1 MNKQLLGVVSLLLLV
16 VCAAAQDVP
25 KAEVYMGYTFVRFNA
40 VAPVNAF
47 TANGGV
53 GSFQYNFTKNF
64 AFVGELGG
72 VHNGSLTIGGSGVR
86 QPDQTAFT
94 YLFGPRV
101 FFNKAGVVSPFFEY
115 LVGGFHNSRS
125 FSVPNSLLPP
135 GFVVPPGVTVQPGP
149 NDTKFR
155 STQNA
160 AAMAVGGGI
169 DIRLSRLISFRPVQL
184 DYLPTHFSRFNI
196 PGLGTINNTNW
207 QQNLRYSTGISF
219 RMGGATPPPPK
230 AACNVAP
237 AELLP
242 WDGPVTA
249 SLQTS
254 DFRPNH
260 TLAYAWSS
268 TSGAVT
274 GQGTSATLDT
284 TSLSPGEYTV
294 RASASDPKEKKM
306 NSASCSASFTVKQP
320 RPPVVGCSASP
331 STVHPGD
338 PVTISVQGSSP
349 DVSRIQDRKFS
360 ASAGA
365 VKDSQT
371 RAGNQPG
378 QFSTVATLDTTGV
391 QPGPISVTVGVTDVH
406 GLSGSCVA
414 TAKVEA
420 VPLPPVEVIKESVVS
435 DCQFKNQKKL
445 ARIDNECKAT
455 LDDVALRL
463 QQQPNGKL
471 VVVGYAA
478 EEEEVTVNDVEA
490 LRAYNAKTYL
500 TGGEAKQQIDSNR
513 IEVRKGAARDQ
524 GSKAVFYFVPEGGTF
539 TVQETSIVDESS
551 LPADKSGA
559 PKRQKASKQV
569 PPATSPS
576 SE

>member
-1 MNKQLLGVVSLLLLV
+1 MNKLLLV
-16 VCAAAQDVP
+16 FVSLPLLVVASIAQDVP

-40 VAPVNAF
+40 AAPVNAF

-53 GSFQYNFTKNF
+53 GSFQYNFNRHF
-64 AFVGELGG
+64 SFVAELGG
-72 VHNGSLTIGGSGVR
+72 VHNGSLTIASSGVL

-125 FSVPNSLLPP
+125 FSVPNSLIPP
-135 GFVVPPGVTVQPGP
+135 GAVAPPGVTVQPGSV
-149 NDTKFR
+149 DTKYR

-169 DIRLSRLISFRPVQL
+169 DIRLSRWISFRPVQL
-184 DYLPTHFSRFNI
+184 DYLPTHFSPFNI
-196 PGLGTINNTNW
+196 PGLGTINNANW
-207 QQNLRYSTGISF
+207 QQSLRYSTGVSF
-219 RMGGATPPPPK
+219 RMGGATPPAPK
-230 AACNVAP
+230 IACNVTP
-237 AELLP
+237 TELLP
-242 WDGPVTA
+242 WDGPVKA

-254 DFRPNH
+254 DFNPKH
-260 TLAYAWSS
+260 PLSYSWSS
-268 TSGAVT
+268 TGGAV
-274 GQGTSATLDT
+274 SAQSPITTVDT
-284 TSLSPGEYTV
+284 TNLAPGEYTV
-294 RASASDPKEKKM
+294 KATATDPKEKKM
-306 NSASCSASFTVKQP
+306 NSASCSASFTLKQP
-320 RPPVVGCSASP
+320 RPPEVGCSATP

-338 PVTISVQGSSP
+338 PVTISVRGSSP

-365 VKDSQT
+365 VKEGQT
-371 RAGNQPG
+371 RAGNEPG
-378 QFSTVATLDTTGV
+378 EFSSVATLDTTGV
-391 QPGPISVTVGVTDVH
+391 EPGPISVTVGVTDVH
-406 GLSGSCVA
+406 GLSASCVA

-420 VPLPPVEVIKESVVS
+420 LPATVEVIKESVIS
-435 DCQFKNQKKL
+435 DCDFKNEKKL

-471 VVVGYAA
+471 VVVGYAE

-490 LRAYNAKTYL
+490 LRAFNAKTYL

-513 IEVRKGAARDQ
+513 IEVRQGSARDQ
-524 GSKAVFYFVPEGGTF
+524 GHKAVFYFVPEGGTF
-539 TVQETSIVDESS
+539 TVQQTTLVDESS
-551 LPADKSGA
+551 LPADKSGT
-559 PKRQKASKQV
+559 PKRQKASKQAQ
-569 PPATSPS
+569 PAPSPS